1 MAVTRI
7 HKQASVRYSRGQ
19 MFALVNDIESY
30 PEFLPWC
37 TASRIIKKDQAA
49 LTASVSIAVGRIRQT
64 YTTANTMRQ
73 DESIH
78 MSLVKGPFKELN
90 GCWRFR
96 DNGRGGCCV
105 SLDMQFQFKNR
116 LIKHTLGKVFQRII
130 DSLVAAFIERARS
143 LYGG

>member
-1 MAVTRI
+1 MNRI
-7 HKQASVRYSRGQ
+7 HKQASVRYSRAQ

-37 TASRIIKKDQAA
+37 AATRILAREQDA

-78 MSLVKGPFKELN
+78 MSLVKGPFKELD

-96 DNGRGGCCV
+96 DDGRGGCCV
-105 SLDMQFQFKNR
+105 SLDMRFQFKNR
-116 LIKHTLGKVFQRII
+116 LLKHALGRVFQRII
-130 DSLVAAFIERARS
+130 DSLVHAFITRAGAI
-143 LYGG
+143 YGG

>member
-1 MAVTRI
+1 MTRI
-7 HKQASVRYSRGQ
+7 HKQASVRYSREQ

-37 TASRIIKKDQAA
+37 TASRILARDHDA

-64 YTTANTMRQ
+64 YTTANIMRQ

-78 MSLVKGPFKELN
+78 MSLVQGPFKELD

-96 DNGRGGCCV
+96 DDGRGGCCV
-105 SLDMQFQFKNR
+105 SLDMRFQFKNR
-116 LIKHTLGKVFQRII
+116 LIKHTLGRVFQRII
-130 DSLVAAFIERARS
+130 DSLVSAFIERARAI
-143 LYGG
+143 YGG

>member
-143 LYGG
+143 LYGS